1 MPATLARSAGNI
13 VRMNCQ
19 DPREQDIIRSWYSN
33 AAPWTRAI
41 REASIAS
48 RKLITDQAIIDAVLS
63 VSRARILD
71 IGCGEGWL
79 ARALSGLGLTVTG
92 VDIVP
97 ELIAQAVASSDAAFG
112 GTSSAGAASGSTAFH
127 VQDYASIAKRQWR
140 CGPFDAAV
148 CNFSLL
154 GRESVDSL
162 IAALPSYLGDPGYL
176 IIQTLHPVAA
186 CGDQPYQ
193 DGWREGSWLGFS
205 SDFNNPAPWYFRT
218 LETWT
223 ALLQRCGFDILECRE
238 PKAAGAVTPASV
250 IWIGKARR
258 SAQTRENG
266 A

>member
-1 MPATLARSAGNI
+1 MPATLAHSAGNI
-13 VRMNCQ
+13 VCMNSQ
-19 DPREQDIIRSWYSN
+19 DPQEQDIIRSWYSN

-48 RKLITDQAIIDAVLS
+48 RKLVTDQAILDAVSS
-63 VSRARILD
+63 VSCLRVLD

-79 ARALSGLGLTVTG
+79 ARALSALGMSVTG
-92 VDIVP
+92 VDVVP
-97 ELIAQAVASSDAAFG
+97 ALIAQAASAAAAP
-112 GTSSAGAASGSTAFH
+112 AGAVARAAILGSLAFH
-127 VQDYASIAKRQWR
+127 VQDYASIANRQWR
-140 CGPFDAAV
+140 GGPFDAAV

-162 IAALPSYLGDPGYL
+162 IAALPWYLGDRGYL

-186 CGDQPYQ
+186 CGEQPYQ

-223 ALLQRCGFDILECRE
+223 ALIQHCGIDILECRE
-238 PKAAGAVTPASV
+238 PKAAGVVTPASV

>member
-1 MPATLARSAGNI
+1 
-13 VRMNCQ
+13 MNSQ
-19 DPREQDIIRSWYSN
+19 DAEEQEIIRSWYSN
-33 AAPWTRAI
+33 AAPWGRAI
-41 REASIAS
+41 RAASIAS
-48 RKLITDQAIIDAVLS
+48 RKSVTNQTIIDAVSS
-63 VSRARILD
+63 VPCGRILD

-79 ARALSGLGLTVTG
+79 SRALSDRGMSVTG
-92 VDIVP
+92 VDVVP
-97 ELIAQAVASSDAAFG
+97 ELIAQAAAMPR
-112 GTSSAGAASGSTAFH
+112 AGAPGNVAFH
-127 VQDYASIAKRQWR
+127 VQDYASIANRQWR

-162 IAALPSYLGDPGYL
+162 IAALPYYLDDPGYL

-186 CGDQPYQ
+186 CGEQPYQ
-193 DGWREGSWLGFS
+193 DGWRAGSWLGFS
-205 SDFNNPAPWYFRT
+205 GDFNSPAPWYFRT

-223 ALLQRCGFDILECRE
+223 TLLQRCGFDILECRE

-258 SAQTRENG
+258 SAQTWANG

>member
-1 MPATLARSAGNI
+1 MPATLARAAGNI
-13 VRMNCQ
+13 ACMNSQ
-19 DPREQDIIRSWYSN
+19 DAEEQEIIRSWHSN
-33 AAPWTRAI
+33 AAPWARAI
-41 REASIAS
+41 RAASIAS
-48 RKLITDQAIIDAVLS
+48 RKLVTDQAIVDAVSS
-63 VSRARILD
+63 VSCARILD

-79 ARALSGLGLTVTG
+79 ARELSDLGMSVTG
-92 VDIVP
+92 IDVVP
-97 ELIAQAVASSDAAFG
+97 ELIVQAAAMPRAA
-112 GTSSAGAASGSTAFH
+112 AGSVAFH

-154 GRESVDSL
+154 GRESADSL
-162 IAALPSYLGDPGYL
+162 IAALPWYLDDPGYL

-186 CGDQPYQ
+186 CGTQPYQ

-223 ALLQRCGFDILECRE
+223 TLLQRCGFDILECRE
-238 PKAAGAVTPASV
+238 PKAPDAVTPASV

-258 SAQTRENG
+258 SAQTAANG

>member
-1 MPATLARSAGNI
+1 
-13 VRMNCQ
+13 MNSQ
-19 DPREQDIIRSWYSN
+19 EPQEQDIIRSWYSN
-33 AAPWTRAI
+33 AVPWARAI

-48 RKLITDQAIIDAVLS
+48 RKLVTDQAIIDAVSS
-63 VSRARILD
+63 VSCARILD

-79 ARALSGLGLTVTG
+79 ARALSALGMSVTG
-92 VDIVP
+92 VDVVP
-97 ELIAQAVASSDAAFG
+97 ALIAQAAASADAAR
-112 GTSSAGAASGSTAFH
+112 AGALSRGTALGKAAFH
-127 VQDYASIAKRQWR
+127 LQDYASIATRQWR

-162 IAALPSYLGDPGYL
+162 IAALPWYLDDAGYL

-186 CGDQPYQ
+186 CGEQPYR

-223 ALLQRCGFDILECRE
+223 ALLQGCGFDILECRE
-238 PKAAGAVTPASV
+238 PKAGGAVTPASV
-250 IWIGKARR
+250 IWIGRQRR
-258 SAQTRENG
+258 PAQP
-266 A
+266 

>member
-1 MPATLARSAGNI
+1 
-13 VRMNCQ
+13 MNSQ
-19 DPREQDIIRSWYSN
+19 DPQEHEIIRSWHSN
-33 AAPWTRAI
+33 AAPWARAI

-48 RKLITDQAIIDAVLS
+48 RKLVTNQAIIDAVAS
-63 VSRARILD
+63 VPCARILD

-79 ARALSGLGLTVTG
+79 ARALSDRGMSVTG
-92 VDIVP
+92 VDAVP
-97 ELIAQAVASSDAAFG
+97 ELIAQAAA
-112 GTSSAGAASGSTAFH
+112 THRATALGSVAFH
-127 VQDYASIAKRQWR
+127 VQDYASIANRQWR
-140 CGPFDAAV
+140 YGPFDVAV

-162 IAALPSYLGDPGYL
+162 IAALPYYLDDAGYL

-186 CGDQPYQ
+186 SGEQPYQ

-205 SDFNNPAPWYFRT
+205 GDFNNPAPWYFRT

-223 ALLQRCGFDILECRE
+223 ALVQSCGFDILECRE

-258 SAQTRENG
+258 PAQTGANG